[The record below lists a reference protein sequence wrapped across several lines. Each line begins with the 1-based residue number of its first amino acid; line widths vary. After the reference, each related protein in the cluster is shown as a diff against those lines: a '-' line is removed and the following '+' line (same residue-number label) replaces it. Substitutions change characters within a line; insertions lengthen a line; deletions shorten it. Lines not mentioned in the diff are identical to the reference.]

1 MRTRV
6 EAFDQLILAEVGD
19 APEIRA
25 AFAREKLGEAL
36 DQNRRVL
43 GETVAY
49 ETFVD
54 GMASQALEKVRPDGR
69 IIFEF
74 EIGVGVVQW
83 IHQALEEASPELKGD
98 YRRSHTI
105 YADGVEVSEPAMAE
119 GAEEVVLL
127 PLVPYARKIEG
138 AGGRPPQS
146 AKAPNGVYQVVAL
159 MASRRFGN
167 LASVKFSYMTPIGG
181 ASELAKWAGANA
193 GRREGAKKQQ
203 RQLGKNLR
211 QPAILIRF
219 R

>member
-6 EAFDQLILAEVGD
+6 ESFDQSILAEVGD

-43 GETVAY
+43 GQTVAY

-54 GMASQALEKVRPDGR
+54 GMASEALEKVRPDGR

-83 IHQALEEASPELKGD
+83 IHWALEEASPELKGH

-105 YADGVEVSEPAMAE
+105 YADGVEVSEAAMAE
-119 GAEEVVLL
+119 GAEEVVFV

-181 ASELAKWAGANA
+181 ASELAKWAKRNA
-193 GRREGAKKQQ
+193 AKRGDKRGQVQ
-203 RQLGKNLR
+203 SNMR